1 MEILEGDF
9 ESEKDAWRAA
19 TMVPKEDAPLKVWKD
34 RL

>member
-19 TMVPKEDAPLKVWKD
+19 TNADHGPK
-34 RL
+34 RGRSS